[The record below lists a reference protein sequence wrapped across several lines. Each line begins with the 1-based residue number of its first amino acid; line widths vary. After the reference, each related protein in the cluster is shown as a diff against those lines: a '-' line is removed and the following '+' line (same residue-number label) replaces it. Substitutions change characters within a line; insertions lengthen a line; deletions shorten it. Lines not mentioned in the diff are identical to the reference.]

1 MASIFEFETWRVRDG
16 VAQADHDEMIRTW
29 FAFVR
34 DHQTELF
41 PEWRSARY
49 FREVDHDSEE
59 PTGRFIM
66 LFEYESPEAR
76 RVYKERRKDYA
87 GPYQAYKAID
97 PYQYFDVES
106 VTVDH
111 WEPLEEDLWL
121 DFT

>member
-1 MASIFEFETWRVRDG
+1 MPSIFEFETWRLRDD
-16 VAQADHDEMIRTW
+16 VEQADHDEMIRTW

-34 DHQTELF
+34 DHKDELF
-41 PEWRSARY
+41 QEWRSARY
-49 FREVDHDSEE
+49 FREVDHDSGE

-66 LFEYESPEAR
+66 LFEYASPEAR
-76 RVYKERRKDYA
+76 RAYKERRKDYA

-97 PYQYFDVES
+97 PYQYFDVEA
-106 VTVDH
+106 VTLEH